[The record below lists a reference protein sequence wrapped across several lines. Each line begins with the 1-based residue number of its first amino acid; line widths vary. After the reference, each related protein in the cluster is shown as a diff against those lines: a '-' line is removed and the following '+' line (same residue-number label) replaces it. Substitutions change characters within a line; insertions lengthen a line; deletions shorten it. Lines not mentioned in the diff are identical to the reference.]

1 MSVVSRRLLVALL
14 LLAPAWP
21 AGAQQAPPGLV
32 GERRGQVEGIGG
44 VRLFVTAVA
53 PNGQIQ
59 GRMEFDLQSFVSTFG
74 DKADSVKSTNRGV
87 MSGNTVTIEAAL
99 GGTYRLTLAGN
110 RLAGRYTRGTT
121 FDGAATFE
129 RQ

>member
-1 MSVVSRRLLVALL
+1 MRVGSRRLLMALP
-14 LLAPAWP
+14 LLALARP
-21 AGAQQAPPGLV
+21 GMAQQAPAGLI
-32 GERRGQVEGIGG
+32 GQWQGQVEGIGG
-44 VRLFVTAVA
+44 VRLFVTAVS

-74 DKADSVKSTNRGV
+74 DKADSAKATNHGV
-87 MSGNTVTIEAAL
+87 VSGNTVTIESAL

-121 FDGAATFE
+121 FDGAATFVK
-129 RQ
+129 Q

>member
-1 MSVVSRRLLVALL
+1 MSVVSRRLLVALP

-21 AGAQQAPPGLV
+21 GAAQQASAGLV
-32 GERRGQVEGIGG
+32 GEWRGQVEGIGG
-44 VRLFVTAVA
+44 VRLFITAVA

-59 GRMEFDLQSFVSTFG
+59 GRMEFDLQSFVSTFA
-74 DKADSVKSTNRGV
+74 DKADSIKSTNRGV
-87 MSGNTVTIEAAL
+87 VSGNTVTIEAAL
-99 GGTYRLTLAGN
+99 GGTYQLTLAGN
-110 RLAGRYTRGTT
+110 RLTGRYTRGTT

>member
-1 MSVVSRRLLVALL
+1 MSVASRRLLMALP
-14 LLAPAWP
+14 LLALVRP
-21 AGAQQAPPGLV
+21 GMAQQAPAGLV
-32 GERRGQVEGIGG
+32 GEWRGQVEGIGG

-74 DKADSVKSTNRGV
+74 DKADSVKSTNHGV
-87 MSGNTVTIEAAL
+87 VSGNIVTIEAAL

-129 RQ
+129 KQ

>member
-1 MSVVSRRLLVALL
+1 MSVVSRRLLVALS

-21 AGAQQAPPGLV
+21 GAAQQASAGLV
-32 GERRGQVEGIGG
+32 GEWRGQVEGIVG

-59 GRMEFDLQSFVSTFG
+59 GRMEFDLQSFVSTFA
-74 DKADSVKSTNRGV
+74 DKADSIKSTNRGV
-87 MSGNTVTIEAAL
+87 VSGNTVTIEAAL
-99 GGTYRLTLAGN
+99 GGTYQLTLAGN
-110 RLAGRYTRGTT
+110 RLTGRYTRGTT